1 MTVQIRQASV
11 ADATDI
17 RRIYAPIVSE
27 TAISFEEVPPTI
39 EEMEKRIALTL
50 PNYPYFVA
58 IVDGKVCGYVYASQ
72 HATRAA
78 YRYSVNTAIYIAP
91 EARRTG
97 VGRTLY
103 SSLLPELTRRGFHA
117 AFAGI
122 ALPNLASVALHKSI
136 GFEPLGIYREVGF
149 KFGRWRDVGWWQRRL

>member
-17 RRIYAPIVSE
+17 HRIYAPIVSE

-58 IVDGKVCGYVYASQ
+58 VMDGKVCGYVYASR
-72 HATRAA
+72 HAARAA
-78 YRYSVNTAIYIAP
+78 YRYSVNTAVYIAP

-97 VGRTLY
+97 VGRALY

-122 ALPNLASVALHKSI
+122 ALPNLASVALHESL
-136 GFEPLGIYREVGF
+136 GFERLGVYREVGF
-149 KFGRWRDVGWWQRRL
+149 KFGRWHDVSWWQRLL